1 MSHWCERLFGALKGT
16 RSLRLISPLLGGV
29 ILAAFLVSSVSAAPT
44 PTTYYACVN
53 MKSGSIYMVKAGTT
67 CKSGF
72 TPISWNQVGPQGPQG
87 PQGATGST
95 GPQGPQGPAGPTQTL
110 TITQVQNSD
119 TLPPGG
125 LSDVGVVCPTGTLLT
140 GGGFKTDELGI
151 PNVMVIESEPVVSQ
165 NEWRVIVANP
175 GTQDVSLTIYA
186 LCASLA

>member
-1 MSHWCERLFGALKGT
+1 MSQWRERLFGALTGT
-16 RSLRLISPLLGGV
+16 RFLRIISPLLGGV

-53 MKSGSIYMVKAGTT
+53 MKTGSIYMVKAGAT
-67 CKSGF
+67 CKKGYA
-72 TPISWNQVGPQGPQG
+72 PMSWNQVGPCGPQGPQG
-87 PQGATGST
+87 PAGPT
-95 GPQGPQGPAGPTQTL
+95 GPQGPQGPEGPTQTL

-119 TLPPGG
+119 TLTPGG
-125 LSDVGVVCPTGTLLT
+125 LSDVGVVCPTGTLVT

-165 NEWRVIVANP
+165 NEWRVIVSNP
-175 GTQDVSLTIYA
+175 GPLTVSLTIYA